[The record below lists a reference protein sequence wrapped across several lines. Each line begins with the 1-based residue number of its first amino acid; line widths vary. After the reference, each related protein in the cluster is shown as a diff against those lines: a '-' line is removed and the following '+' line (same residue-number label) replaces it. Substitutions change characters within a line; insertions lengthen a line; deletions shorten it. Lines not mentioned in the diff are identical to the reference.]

1 MTDFHTTSGFA
12 AVCTHCGTHRRLAPV
27 PATRPHGNG
36 RIRSAALAISIGTA
50 LAAVLFIGLSGGFRP

>member
-27 PATRPHGNG
+27 PATRPQGNG
-36 RIRSAALAISIGTA
+36 RIRSVLLAIFLGTA
-50 LAAVLFIGLSGGFRP
+50 LAAALFFGLSS